1 MSSET
6 EISWIN
12 NRIADIFYLVHL
24 FITIFCAFMWIG
36 PYKWMWWGVF
46 ILYGLTEFCWF
57 IRDGYC
63 ILTDMER
70 KFRKIPRADNP
81 LGQNYIKRILNQF
94 LKLDIDPVVASK
106 IAKTWGITGW
116 FVASLR
122 IFIL

>member
-1 MSSET
+1 
-6 EISWIN
+6 
-12 NRIADIFYLVHL
+12 
-24 FITIFCAFMWIG
+24 
-36 PYKWMWWGVF
+36 
-46 ILYGLTEFCWF
+46 
-57 IRDGYC
+57 
-63 ILTDMER
+63 MER

-94 LKLDIDPVVASK
+94 LKLDIDPVLASK